1 MFKRLIWLSMDYPRT
16 TLLLVLLAT
25 LAFGFQFPKIHID
38 TDPENMLPADQAD
51 RVLYNQAKQ
60 DFGIHDLVVLG
71 ITDEAGAFRPETLA
85 KVSRIIDGIL
95 QLPGVITDD
104 VISLTT
110 TDDVRPKAGLLEV
123 RRLME
128 EVPTDAT
135 QAEAIRVAI
144 ADNPLLTDKLASRDG
159 TALAIYVPIQSK
171 DQAHDIG
178 EAIAALVEVELEPGQ
193 DYHLAGLPVAE
204 DTFGTEMFVQMGI
217 LAPACGIMI
226 FLLLWGLFRKLTF
239 ILPVMAVSMFAVAWA
254 MGLLIGLDY
263 TVHIMSSMIPV
274 FIMPIAVLDS
284 VHILSDFYD
293 RYPRIG
299 DRRETLRQSID
310 ALYTPMLFTSLTSMA
325 GFASLMLADIPPV
338 QVFGGFM
345 AFGILAAFLLT
356 ITFIPASIMLMRE
369 ERLQAAFGRLDE
381 AGGWLGRVLP
391 PFGSA
396 AFRRA
401 VPIALAAVAL
411 LGVGVYGVSRTQVN
425 DNPVEWFSEG
435 HPLRIADREMNR
447 LFGGTYMAYLVME
460 GKEAGAIK
468 RPEVLAYLA
477 RLQRELERDPVV
489 GKTSSLADIVGQVG
503 YVLHDGDPAQ
513 RRVPDNREQLA
524 QYLFLYQMS
533 GDAGDLDN
541 FVDYDYRLANIWVQ
555 MRQGQNRDM
564 ARVVD
569 SVNAFMTMEPPPAG
583 IEVHWSGLTYINKVW
598 QDEMVW
604 GMMKAVLVGFAVV
617 LAMMVLLLRSVTLGL
632 LSMLPLTFAITLS
645 YGLAALVGKEYD
657 MPLAVCSTLT
667 LGLSIDF
674 AIHFVQR
681 FRTCLRESEGDPGTS
696 PGQVLSTANRT
707 MFGEP
712 ARAIARNA
720 LVVAVAFLPL
730 ALSSLGP
737 YKTVGVFF
745 ALLMSFTALTT
756 LTLLPGLLRL
766 THRRLWTTKAS

>member
-1 MFKRLIWLSMDYPRT
+1 MFKRLIWFSMDYPRT
-16 TLLLVLLAT
+16 TLLVVLLAT
-25 LAFGFQFPKIHID
+25 LAFGLQFPKIHID

-71 ITDEAGAFRPETLA
+71 ITDEAGAFRPKTLA
-85 KVSRIIDGIL
+85 KVSHIIDGIL
-95 QLPGVITDD
+95 KTPGVITED

-123 RRLME
+123 RRIME
-128 EVPTDAT
+128 EIPTDAA
-135 QAEAIRVAI
+135 QAEAMRAAI
-144 ADNPLLTDKLASRDG
+144 ADNPLLNDKLASQDG
-159 TALAIYVPIQSK
+159 TALAIYIPIQSK
-171 DQAHDIG
+171 DRAHDIG
-178 EAIAALVEVELEPGQ
+178 MAIAELVEAELEPGQ
-193 DYHLAGLPVAE
+193 AYHLAGLPVAE
-204 DTFGTEMFVQMGI
+204 DTFGTEMFVQMGM
-217 LAPACGIMI
+217 LAPACGMMI

-239 ILPVMAVSMFAVAWA
+239 ILPVMAVSMFTVAWA
-254 MGLLIGLDY
+254 MGLLIGLGY

-293 RYPRIG
+293 RYPRVG
-299 DRRETLRQSID
+299 DRRETLRQSIGG
-310 ALYTPMLFTSLTSMA
+310 LYKPMLFTSLTSMA

-356 ITFIPASIMLMRE
+356 ITFIPASVMLMRE
-369 ERLQAAFGRLDE
+369 KRLQAAFGRIDE

-396 AFRRA
+396 VFRRA
-401 VPIALAAVAL
+401 IPIALAATAL
-411 LGVGVYGVSRTQVN
+411 LGVGIYGVSRTVVN

-447 LFGGTYMAYLVME
+447 LFGGTYMAYLVVE
-460 GKEAGAIK
+460 GKEADDIK
-468 RPEVLAYLA
+468 RPEVLGYLA
-477 RLQRELERDPVV
+477 RLQRQLEQDPVV

-503 YVLHDGDPAQ
+503 YVLHDGDPDQ
-513 RRVPDNREQLA
+513 RRVPDDREALA

-564 ARVVD
+564 SRVVD
-569 SVNAFMTMEPPPAG
+569 SVNAFMATEPPPAG
-583 IEVHWSGLTYINKVW
+583 ILVSWSGLTYINKVW

-604 GMMKAVLVGFAVV
+604 GMMKAVMAGFAVV
-617 LAMMVLLLRSVTLGL
+617 LAMMALLLRSATLGL

-681 FRTCLRESEGDPGTS
+681 FRTSVRESAGKLEA
-696 PGQVLSTANRT
+696 ANRI

-720 LVVAVAFLPL
+720 LVVAIAFLPL
-730 ALSSLGP
+730 VLSPLGP
-737 YKTVGVFF
+737 YKTVGTFF

-756 LTLLPGLLRL
+756 LALLPGLLRL
-766 THRRLWTTKAS
+766 THGRLWVTK